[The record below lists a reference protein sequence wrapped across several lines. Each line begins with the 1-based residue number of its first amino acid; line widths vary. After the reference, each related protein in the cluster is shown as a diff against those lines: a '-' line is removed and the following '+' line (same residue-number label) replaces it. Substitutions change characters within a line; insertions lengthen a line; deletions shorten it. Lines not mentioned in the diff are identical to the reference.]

1 MARIPYPD
9 LDAAPPKV
17 RELVATLP
25 HLNIFRMLPHAETM
39 VRGFGQLGAAIL
51 GRATLDGRLRELA
64 ILRVAQRSPST
75 YEWQQHVPIAR
86 ACGASDAEIEAL
98 ERGNIEAECFGER
111 ERVLLRLTDELLVR
125 ARASDETLCAVRAC
139 FSDRELCEAI
149 LTIGYYMMV
158 ARFLETTG
166 VDLETSNTGAAVG
179 MVDGLRK
186 AAASGDA
193 GGSGRR

>member
-1 MARIPYPD
+1 MTRIPYPD
-9 LDAAPPKV
+9 LSAAPPKV

-39 VRGFGQLGAAIL
+39 LRGFGQLGAAIL
-51 GRATLDGRLRELA
+51 GRAMLDGRLRELA
-64 ILRVAQRSPST
+64 ILRVAQRSPSA

-98 ERGNIEAECFGER
+98 QRGDVEAACFGER

-125 ARASDETLCAVRAC
+125 ARASDETLRGMRAC

-149 LTIGYYMMV
+149 LTVGYYMMV

-166 VDLETSNTGAAVG
+166 VDLETSNAGEAVG
-179 MVDGLRK
+179 MVDDLRK
-186 AAASGDA
+186 AAAPGVA
-193 GGSGRR
+193 GGRGRR